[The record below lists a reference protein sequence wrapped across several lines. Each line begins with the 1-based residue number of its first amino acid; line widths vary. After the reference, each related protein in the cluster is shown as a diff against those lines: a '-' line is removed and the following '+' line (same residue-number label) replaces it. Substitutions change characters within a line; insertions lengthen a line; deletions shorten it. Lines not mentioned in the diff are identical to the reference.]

1 MTKYQVIAQ
10 LNRAIKRQLKNKKIV
25 ATLYQFPHVEKQ
37 KRNDSELPLY
47 ITDNPFY
54 P

>member
-1 MTKYQVIAQ
+1 MTKYQEVAQ
-10 LNRAIKRQLKNKKIV
+10 LKRAIKRTLKNRKVI
-25 ATLYQFPHVEKQ
+25 ANLYQFPHVEKQ
-37 KRNDSELPLY
+37 KKASEWPAY

>member
-1 MTKYQVIAQ
+1 MTKYQERAQ
-10 LNRAIKRQLKNKKIV
+10 LNRAIRRQLKNKKIV
-25 ATLYQFPHVEKQ
+25 ANLLQFPHVEKQ
-37 KRNDSELPLY
+37 KKNYEWPLY

>member
-1 MTKYQVIAQ
+1 MTKYQEKAQ
-10 LNRAIKRQLKNKKIV
+10 INRAVRRQLKNKKLV
-25 ATLYQFPHVEKQ
+25 ASVLQFPHVEKQ
-37 KRNDSELPLY
+37 RKNSEWPAY

>member
-1 MTKYQVIAQ
+1 MTKYQERAQ
-10 LNRAIKRQLKNKKIV
+10 LNRAIKRTLKNKKV
-25 ATLYQFPHVEKQ
+25 MDTLYQFPHVEKQ
-37 KRNDSELPLY
+37 KKSDNEWPLY